1 MQEEQQIREDRIFK
15 LEDAVLVLLL
25 ILSLAGIGITDFSTH
40 DGYGYWLIMVLVFGL
55 SAIVIAWSKSKR
67 DALFDFTTIAKEQ
80 FMHWFTSLCVV
91 GGVFLLEQSGRF
103 DEGSA
108 SLVILL
114 VLSLST
120 ILDGIRVGLRL
131 SLVGLFLGVSSIIM
145 AYLENFM
152 WLEILIAVA
161 IAVITIFW
169 EIWMRRRA
177 QNARD

>member
-1 MQEEQQIREDRIFK
+1 MQEEPLIREDHVFK
-15 LEDAVLVLLL
+15 LEDAVLILLL
-25 ILSLAGIGITDFSTH
+25 ILSLVGIGITDFSSH
-40 DGYGYWLIMVLVFGL
+40 DGYGYWLIMVLVFAL
-55 SAIVIAWSKSKR
+55 CAIVIAWSKSKR
-67 DALFDFTTIAKEQ
+67 DEFFDFTTIVKEQ

-114 VLSLST
+114 ILSLSS
-120 ILDGIRVGLRL
+120 ILDGIRVGLRF

-152 WLEILIAVA
+152 WLEILFAIA
-161 IAVITIFW
+161 IAVITILW
-169 EIWMRRRA
+169 EMWMIRRA
-177 QNARD
+177 KNARS